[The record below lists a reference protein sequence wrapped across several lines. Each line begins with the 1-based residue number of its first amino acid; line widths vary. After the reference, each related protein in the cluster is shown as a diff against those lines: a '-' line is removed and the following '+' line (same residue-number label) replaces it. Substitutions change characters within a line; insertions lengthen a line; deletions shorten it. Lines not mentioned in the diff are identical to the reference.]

1 MANQPARGF
10 TVWGTVTGGEGAM
23 PTTFINEVAN
33 NYGTALGIG
42 DIIIPVSDGTV
53 ARAAASDDSKLLGVI
68 TGVSYVPGGI
78 VPGRALTNYLPASTT
93 FSPTTVGSA
102 NASLIQWVPLTSDV
116 ILEVAGN
123 AAAPT
128 PTAAGVIGLI
138 GENCDLATGTANTTT
153 GVSAFAL
160 DLSTH
165 ATTAANFRIVG
176 IRNYTLQAGFSTLD
190 NDPTLTAFNFLVV
203 VNEGFWPSYTT
214 TGL

>member
-1 MANQPARGF
+1 MANQTGGGF
-10 TVWGTVTGGEGAM
+10 RVWGTVTGGEGNM
-23 PTTFINEVAN
+23 PVSFVQEVAN

-53 ARAAASDDSKLLGVI
+53 ARGAASNNDLLYGVV

-78 VPGRALTNYLPASTT
+78 VPGRALTNYLPANTT
-93 FSPTTVGSA
+93 FTPTTVGSA
-102 NASLIQWVPLTSDV
+102 NASLIQFVPLTADV

-138 GENCDLATGTANTTT
+138 GENADLATGTANTTT

-165 ATTAANFRIVG
+165 ATTTANFRIIG
-176 IRNYTLQAGFSTLD
+176 LRNYTLQAGFSTLD
-190 NDPTLTAFNFLVV
+190 NDPTLTACNFLVV
-203 VNEGFWPSYTT
+203 CNEAFWPSYTAS
-214 TGL
+214 GI